1 MSTNSNEM
9 LWDSSHRP
17 WPLPKLP
24 WVMRQ
29 DWHHVLFI
37 HYPIRVETLRKLV
50 PANLPLDVYDS
61 WGWIG
66 IIPFNTAEVRL
77 RSIPWATAFP
87 EVNVRTY
94 ITIDGKPGVYFFSLD
109 ATHLPTVLFASTFCF
124 VPYYH
129 AKIDFQG
136 KDQQQ
141 SYRFISKRRTDQSII
156 QLDCSYA
163 PATESK
169 PTRAEKGSFD
179 EWLTERYCF
188 YTTTAK
194 GTILRCDIL
203 HQPWQLQRV
212 EVDIHAN
219 SLLSEQGIAVEQVEP
234 VLHYSQGASVR
245 IWPLMKE

>member
-1 MSTNSNEM
+1 MSSNSNET
-9 LWDSSHRP
+9 LWDASHRP

-50 PANLPLDVYDS
+50 PANLQLDIYEG

-66 IIPFNTAEVRL
+66 IVPFYTAEVRL
-77 RSIPWATAFP
+77 RGIPWATAFP

-94 ITIDGKPGVYFFSLD
+94 ITINGKPGVYFFSLD

-129 AKIDFQG
+129 AKIEFQN
-136 KDQQQ
+136 KEQH
-141 SYRFISKRRTDQSII
+141 SCRFISKRRIHESVI
-156 QLDCSYA
+156 QLDCSYSPIPEA
-163 PATESK
+163 KPA
-169 PTRAEKGSFD
+169 RAEKGSFD
-179 EWLTERYCF
+179 EWLTERYGF
-188 YTTTAK
+188 FTTTSK
-194 GTILRCDIL
+194 GTILRCDLL

-212 EVDIHAN
+212 KADIHAN
-219 SLLSEQGIAVEQVEP
+219 TLLSEQGIDVEQVDP

-245 IWPLMKE
+245 IWPLLKE